1 MALGLLGI
9 LVSLALLITLAYR
22 GVTIVVAAP
31 LSALVAMLFSGAPI
45 LANYTEIFMPA
56 LANFIGQYFPMFLT
70 GAIFGKLMTMAG
82 YATDIARV
90 VTRWLGPKRALLA
103 TVLTTALLTYGGISV
118 FVVVFVMFP
127 LARELFR
134 AADIPR
140 RLIPGAIAH
149 GMLTFTM
156 TALPG
161 SPQVQNIIPGQA
173 FQTTTFAA
181 PGLGIL
187 GGTFIF
193 ILGMLWLEHRKRQLT
208 ARGEHFAD
216 PTALELR
223 SGAGADIGAGAAAMS
238 VGDGS
243 SSRGSA
249 GSSAGQTRT
258 SPGPGATTAHDN
270 GTGNGTDSGNTSDSA
285 SPARPATPGMLTP
298 PNHVFPFIPVLLVFL
313 INFGCTMVLF
323 PLMDWGYLQDE
334 RYGGIGLGDR
344 AGAWAVLTALAGA
357 ILAILAMNARHLRWI
372 LQGITDGARNALLP
386 IFNTASEVGYGA
398 VVASLAA
405 FALIREG
412 IFGVSENALVASA
425 VSTSTISAV
434 TGSASGGMTIAL
446 NALGEELRDL
456 AVDQGISLEA
466 MHRITAMASGGLDS
480 MPHNGAV
487 ITLIIVCGMTHRESY
502 KDVGVVSLV
511 IPVLVTAALIPLVLA
526 VGSF

>member
-1 MALGLLGI
+1 MILGLIGI
-9 LVSLALLITLAYR
+9 LVSLMLLITLAYR

-31 LSALVAMLFSGAPI
+31 IAALVAMMLSGAPV
-45 LANYTEIFMPA
+45 LANYTEVFMPA
-56 LANFIGQYFPMFLT
+56 LADFIGRYFPMFLT
-70 GAIFGKLMTMAG
+70 GAIFGRMMTMAG

-90 VTRWLGPKRALLA
+90 ITRWLGPRRALLA

-118 FVVVFVMFP
+118 FVVVFVMYP

-187 GGTFIF
+187 GGTSIF
-193 ILGMLWLEHRKRQLT
+193 VLGMLWLEYRKRRL
-208 ARGEHFAD
+208 AAAGEHFAD
-216 PTALELR
+216 LTVQEQR
-223 SGAGADIGAGAAAMS
+223 SGVAP
-238 VGDGS
+238 
-243 SSRGSA
+243 
-249 GSSAGQTRT
+249 TRHAQAK
-258 SPGPGATTAHDN
+258 PGPGAARVGETAALARD
-270 GTGNGTDSGNTSDSA
+270 DA
-285 SPARPATPGMLTP
+285 SRQDRAQEPGDEAAETLTP
-298 PNHVFPFIPVLLVFL
+298 AHHVVSFLPILVVFL
-313 INFGCTMVLF
+313 LNFGCITLLF
-323 PLMDWGYLQDE
+323 PAMDWGHLQDE
-334 RYGGIGLGDR
+334 EYGGISLQDR
-344 AGAWAVLTALAGA
+344 AGTWAVLIALVGA
-357 ILAILAMNARHLRWI
+357 ILSILALNLRHVRWL
-372 LQGITDGARNALLP
+372 LQGLTEGARSALLP

-398 VVASLAA
+398 VIASLAA
-405 FALIREG
+405 FTVIRDG
-412 IFGVSENALVASA
+412 IFGVTGNALASTA
-425 VSTSTISAV
+425 LSTSTISGV

-446 NALGEELRDL
+446 NALGDDLRQL
-456 AVDQGISLEA
+456 AVDQDISLEA

-502 KDVGVVSLV
+502 KDVGIVSLV
-511 IPVLVTAALIPLVLA
+511 IPVLVTAALIPVVLA
-526 VGSF
+526 VGGF

>member
-1 MALGLLGI
+1 MTIGLIGI
-9 LVSLALLITLAYR
+9 LLSLVLLITLAYR

-31 LSALVAMLFSGAPI
+31 ISALVAMVISGAPI
-45 LANYTEIFMPA
+45 LANYTEVFMPA

-82 YATDIARV
+82 YATDIAQV

-173 FQTTTFAA
+173 FQTNTFAA

-187 GGTFIF
+187 GGTIIF
-193 ILGMLWLEHRKRQLT
+193 VLGMLWLEHRKRKL
-208 ARGEHFAD
+208 AAKGERFWD
-216 PTALELR
+216 PTTLELR
-223 SGAGADIGAGAAAMS
+223 SGAGADMGGGAQAMT
-238 VGDGS
+238 VGDDDSGASGRTGS
-243 SSRGSA
+243 
-249 GSSAGQTRT
+249 
-258 SPGPGATTAHDN
+258 GPGATRAGDPE
-270 GTGNGTDSGNTSDSA
+270 GTQPRGEGRD
-285 SPARPATPGMLTP
+285 SPALTRTPGMLNP

-313 INFGCTMVLF
+313 INFGCTMLLF
-323 PLMDWGYLQDE
+323 PAMDWGHLQEE
-334 RYGGIGLGDR
+334 RYGGVVLDDR
-344 AGAWAVLTALAGA
+344 AGVWAVLCALAGA
-357 ILAILAMNARHLRWI
+357 IIAILAMNARHLRWI
-372 LQGITDGARNALLP
+372 LRGISDGARNALLP

-405 FALIREG
+405 FVIIRDG
-412 IFGVSENALVASA
+412 IFGVSENALVATA
-425 VSTSTISAV
+425 LSTSTISGV

-511 IPVLVTAALIPLVLA
+511 IPVLVTAALIPLALGFGA
-526 VGSF
+526 F

>member
-1 MALGLLGI
+1 MTLGLVGI
-9 LVSLALLITLAYR
+9 LVSLVLLITLAYR

-31 LSALVAMLFSGAPI
+31 ISALVAMVFSGAPI

-90 VTRWLGPKRALLA
+90 VTRWLGPNRALLA

-173 FQTTTFAA
+173 FQTNTFAA
-181 PGLGIL
+181 PGVGIL
-187 GGTFIF
+187 GGTVIF
-193 ILGMLWLEHRKRQLT
+193 ILGMLWLEHRKRQLA
-208 ARGEHFAD
+208 ARGEHFTD

-223 SGAGADIGAGAAAMS
+223 NGAGADMGAGAAEMS

-243 SSRGSA
+243 SP

-258 SPGPGATTAHDN
+258 SHGPGAAVAH
-270 GTGNGTDSGNTSDSA
+270 TTDST
-285 SPARPATPGMLTP
+285 SPAPTGTPGMLTP
-298 PNHVFPFIPVLLVFL
+298 PNHVFPFIPVLLVFAL
-313 INFGCTMVLF
+313 NFGCTMLLF
-323 PLMDWGYLQDE
+323 PAMDWGHLQEDK
-334 RYGGIGLGDR
+334 YGGIGLDDR
-344 AGAWAVLTALAGA
+344 TGSWAVLCALAGA
-357 ILAILAMNARHLRWI
+357 IVVILLMNVRHLRWI
-372 LQGITDGARNALLP
+372 LRGITDGARNALLP

-405 FALIREG
+405 FMVIRDG

-425 VSTSTISAV
+425 LSTSTISGV

-511 IPVLVTAALIPLVLA
+511 IPVLVTAALIPVVLA